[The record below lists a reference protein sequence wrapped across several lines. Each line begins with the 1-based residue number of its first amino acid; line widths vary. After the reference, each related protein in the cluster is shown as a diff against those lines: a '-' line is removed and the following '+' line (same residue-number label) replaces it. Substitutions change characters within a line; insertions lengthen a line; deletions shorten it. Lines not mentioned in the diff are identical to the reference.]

1 MKKLNIYFLLFAFGL
16 LLNACTYDFIVK
28 EELPPVDTTV
38 PVTFAAKIAPI
49 FVSNQYQCISCH
61 KTGGTAPDLSAA
73 NAYSSLNTL
82 KLIDTTTPASSKLL
96 TFPGSASHSWAKFSA
111 SESQLIL
118 TWIQQGAKNN

>member
-1 MKKLNIYFLLFAFGL
+1 MKKSNIYFLLFAFGL

-28 EELPPVDTTV
+28 EELPQVDPTV
-38 PVTFAAKIAPI
+38 TILFATQVAPI
-49 FVSNQYQCISCH
+49 FISNQYQCTSCH
-61 KTGGTAPDLSAA
+61 KTGLTAPDLTAA
-73 NAYSSLNTL
+73 NAYNSLNTL
-82 KLIDTTTPASSKLL
+82 KLIDTTTPASSKIL